1 MPRYSPEDIKRS
13 NRTLLYILILLVGII
28 VAFIVAIATSSN
40 DATII
45 VTQEVNNLKRLQAQQ
60 ELEDT
65 SQVGNSQDSIN
76 NAEVVKK
83 EVKPENEPVVTK
95 KEVKIEEKPTK
106 VASPSLPDG
115 QVAYTHSIG
124 SGDNLSVLSRRF
136 HVTITTLKDF
146 NKLESEV
153 LQAGKTLQ
161 IPVTAL
167 HTVANGETLTLLAT
181 KYKVKPELIKKANKL
196 PSDNVALDVKLV
208 IPLP

>member
-65 SQVGNSQDSIN
+65 SQVGNSQDSIGN
-76 NAEVVKK
+76 SEVVKK
-83 EVKPENEPVVTK
+83 EVKPENEPVAI
-95 KEVKIEEKPTK
+95 VKQEKVEEKPAEVT
-106 VASPSLPDG
+106 APTLPDG
-115 QVAYTHSIG
+115 QVAYSHSIG

-196 PSDNVALDVKLV
+196 PSDNVALGVKLV

>member
-83 EVKPENEPVVTK
+83 EVKPENEPVAI
-95 KEVKIEEKPTK
+95 VKQEKVEENTNR
-106 VASPSLPDG
+106 
-115 QVAYTHSIG
+115 IC
-124 SGDNLSVLSRRF
+124 
-136 HVTITTLKDF
+136 
-146 NKLESEV
+146 
-153 LQAGKTLQ
+153 
-161 IPVTAL
+161 
-167 HTVANGETLTLLAT
+167 
-181 KYKVKPELIKKANKL
+181 
-196 PSDNVALDVKLV
+196 
-208 IPLP
+208 